1 MCRFSCGK
9 PFLSLPCC
17 QELTWRAAS
26 YTKAS
31 LLHSAVAAAAWSNL
45 SAASLCPF
53 LHFTFKSW
61 RSRLIWSLKGQNQWE
76 QVACPETDWFC
87 CQPVWPHLPPPTHSS
102 LLGFGPEAT
111 GLRLEVIFPT
121 EQSLL
126 TYKQSLADIG
136 SKHNS
141 RVSIFAWAGLRT
153 HNIN

>member
-1 MCRFSCGK
+1 MCRFSCGQ

-17 QELTWRAAS
+17 QKMTWRTAS

-31 LLHSAVAAAAWSNL
+31 LLHSVAAAAAWSSL

-53 LHFTFKSW
+53 LHFTFKPW

-76 QVACPETDWFC
+76 QVACPETGLILLSAS
-87 CQPVWPHLPPPTHSS
+87 VTPPPSPTHSS
-102 LLGFGPEAT
+102 PLGFGPEAT

-136 SKHNS
+136 SRRNS
-141 RVSIFAWAGLRT
+141 RVSIFAWAG
-153 HNIN
+153 

>member
-87 CQPVWPHLPPPTHSS
+87 CQPVWPLLPPPPTRPCLALALKPRGSDWRLFSPLSSHSS
-102 LLGFGPEAT
+102 HINRVWRTLGQSITQEYLFLLELG
-111 GLRLEVIFPT
+111 
-121 EQSLL
+121 
-126 TYKQSLADIG
+126 
-136 SKHNS
+136 
-141 RVSIFAWAGLRT
+141 
-153 HNIN
+153 